1 MSYMTDFTLTAG
13 PFPPEFSAG
22 DRDRLAQELEN
33 MGVFDCSH
41 MEDDFCEASVYA
53 TWYESDDDM
62 LLLSTRFPGLVF
74 TLTGCGENHDDIWIS
89 YYRDGC
95 SQHEIARIEYGDF
108 DPAKLKPGK
117 VQDTGQHY
125 SYQL

>member
-13 PFPPEFSAG
+13 PFPPEFSAE
-22 DRDRLAQELEN
+22 DRDRLARELEN
-33 MGVFDCSH
+33 MGVSENFH
-41 MEDDFCEASVYA
+41 IEDDFCEMSAYT
-53 TWYESDDDM
+53 TWYESNDDM

-74 TLTGCGENHDDIWIS
+74 TLKGIGESQEDIWVS

-95 SQHEIARIEYGDF
+95 AQHGTAYIKYDDF

-117 VQDTGQHY
+117 VRDTGQRY
-125 SYQL
+125 SYQW